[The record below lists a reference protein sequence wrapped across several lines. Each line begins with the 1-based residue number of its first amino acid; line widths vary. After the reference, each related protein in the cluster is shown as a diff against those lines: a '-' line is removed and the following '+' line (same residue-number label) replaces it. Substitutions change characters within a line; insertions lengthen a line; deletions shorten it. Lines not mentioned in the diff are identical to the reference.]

1 MPSILRNKVLPAG
14 GIIRS
19 TSKVNAFFPKV
30 LEFLQ
35 GLLCRRF
42 YSCNKKK
49 EITYLKLVILNDF
62 ILILLFNRALLFLR
76 CPLGYSCCVPLDNW
90 LSSATSCMNHQTLVA
105 RHLAA
110 HHLALVSCHHF

>member
-19 TSKVNAFFPKV
+19 TSKVNAFFSKV

-42 YSCNKKK
+42 YSRNKKK
-49 EITYLKLVILNDF
+49 RNYVFKISYIKRFYIN
-62 ILILLFNRALLFLR
+62 LLFNKVLLFL
-76 CPLGYSCCVPLDNW
+76 LYL
-90 LSSATSCMNHQTLVA
+90 LSYFYYISLYN
-105 RHLAA
+105 
-110 HHLALVSCHHF
+110 

>member
-19 TSKVNAFFPKV
+19 TSKVNAFFSKV

-42 YSCNKKK
+42 YFCNKKK

-62 ILILLFNRALLFLR
+62 ILILLFNKVLLFL
-76 CPLGYSCCVPLDNW
+76 LYLLNYFYYISLYN
-90 LSSATSCMNHQTLVA
+90 
-105 RHLAA
+105 
-110 HHLALVSCHHF
+110 